1 MKSKKQIFRDFERKA
16 ARKFETRALPDLIEQ
31 RNNLVEEM
39 ENIIKDAEKETRALT
54 DDETSRFD
62 EIKKEIDGID
72 RQEVC
77 QVLNLAEQ
85 KKRIWNNVRRMRQN
99 LKSS

>member
-54 DDETSRFD
+54 DY
-62 EIKKEIDGID
+62 
-72 RQEVC
+72 
-77 QVLNLAEQ
+77 
-85 KKRIWNNVRRMRQN
+85 
-99 LKSS
+99 

>member
-16 ARKFETRALPDLIEQ
+16 ARKFETRAL
-31 RNNLVEEM
+31 
-39 ENIIKDAEKETRALT
+39 T

-72 RQEVC
+72 KTLKAQNEARS
-77 QVLNLAEQ
+77 LSSAEFGGA
-85 KKRIWNNVRRMRQN
+85 KKENIEKRAADEA
-99 LKSS
+99 KF